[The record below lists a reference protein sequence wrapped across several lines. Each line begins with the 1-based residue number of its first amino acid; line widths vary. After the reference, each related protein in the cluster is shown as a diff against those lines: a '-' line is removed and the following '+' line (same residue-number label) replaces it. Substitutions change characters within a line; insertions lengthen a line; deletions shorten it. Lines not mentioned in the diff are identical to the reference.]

1 MKKQVLLSV
10 FAASLFAA
18 TPAALAVDNA
28 KDVPNNVP
36 AEEFT
41 LTGEGHDLTFDQVTP
56 APFNKK
62 ELETSKAKT
71 ARANGVPVTD
81 YANRYQEGKLVGKG
95 KAAANKAMAPK
106 AGAKPAG
113 KVLPKTSAAK

>member
-18 TPAALAVDNA
+18 APAALAN
-28 KDVPNNVP
+28 
-36 AEEFT
+36 
-41 LTGEGHDLTFDQVTP
+41 GELG
-56 APFNKK
+56 
-62 ELETSKAKT
+62 
-71 ARANGVPVTD
+71 
-81 YANRYQEGKLVGKG
+81 ANRWSNEAGFYADTTKPATVSEIKAENDKDLGNKSEKWTRDANKLQKG
-95 KAAANKAMAPK
+95 ETLKVDKGQAAPAANKMAPK